1 MPHEYT
7 VGSESEAFDLLD
19 RIRTGELDFDDLRV
33 KFDGWPVFE
42 MHLAGP
48 KYHSTITPSM
58 MKAFI
63 EFQKGIYRAYA
74 YAKYST
80 YNVNKLTDDEK
91 RQLEIA
97 IQVGEG
103 CSRFDVDLQ
112 ELLNN
117 FFSKAVDKMSSRELV
132 VLVIMLA
139 ALYAGDSAYKAYL
152 EERKNIRAEEVRR
165 EEQRDHLEAMQFMS
179 EQETERMRIMAEFAR
194 EYPSVENAQRHA
206 HDTATEMFKRAGG
219 TADTIKLDGVELT
232 GADAQL
238 LTRNAQ
244 RKSSQV
250 RLDGLYRLW
259 EVNSSFA
266 SDFKVKV
273 RNISTGSIFWAKL
286 EGYTLTEA
294 NRAALQNAEWGKYPI
309 NLRINA
315 TDLSG
320 EIRNAIVVG
329 VSELSEEEKAA
340 YLARHSAEGTG
351 TGAEESDSSG

>member
-1 MPHEYT
+1 
-7 VGSESEAFDLLD
+7 
-19 RIRTGELDFDDLRV
+19 
-33 KFDGWPVFE
+33 
-42 MHLAGP
+42 
-48 KYHSTITPSM
+48 
-58 MKAFI
+58 
-63 EFQKGIYRAYA
+63 
-74 YAKYST
+74 
-80 YNVNKLTDDEK
+80 
-91 RQLEIA
+91 
-97 IQVGEG
+97 
-103 CSRFDVDLQ
+103 
-112 ELLNN
+112 
-117 FFSKAVDKMSSRELV
+117 MSSRELV

-219 TADTIKLDGVELT
+219 TADTIKLDGIELT

-286 EGYTLTEA
+286 EGYTLTEE

-340 YLARHSAEGTG
+340 YLARHSAEGADAIT
-351 TGAEESDSSG
+351 EEPDSSS